1 MKEINFEDEEMRMI
15 VYKSIEIY
23 ETLRK
28 PIIKTNN
35 RKLSIDDKKYLSLL
49 LGILTTNNE
58 IGNILRMLK
67 YDYGI
72 TVIPNLRSNKEC
84 NKIYEEEFLPIF
96 ELNNINENT
105 KVEDLMLFLLDNEF
119 IKNLHG
125 INKTSITCIKSIINK
140 IKNNRKDDNVL
151 QKKKTMI

>member
-1 MKEINFEDEEMRMI
+1 MKEINFEDEEMRMV
-15 VYKSIEIY
+15 VYKSTEIY

-72 TVIPNLRSNKEC
+72 PVIPNLRSNKEC

-105 KVEDLMLFLLDNEF
+105 KL
-119 IKNLHG
+119 
-125 INKTSITCIKSIINK
+125 
-140 IKNNRKDDNVL
+140 
-151 QKKKTMI
+151 